1 MPGKL
6 IIAHRGASAYAKD
19 NSLDSFD
26 KAIQMGADMIEFDV
40 RQSRDGVLVA
50 HHDATLHLRHINSRT
65 CDEIKAIDADIPT
78 VEDVF
83 KLTQGKIKLDIVLK
97 EAGYEKEVVNL
108 ALQYFSP
115 NDFIMTSFNG
125 DCISAV
131 KRYHPRIRTGLILGR
146 HQIAKAILARLSTRC
161 PIKWTRKT
169 GADYLVLD
177 YKLAGDRL
185 FKAAKDNGLQVM
197 VWTVNER
204 ATIERFLSHDDIYG
218 IITNYPDVAMEL
230 REAKE

>member
-1 MPGKL
+1 M
-6 IIAHRGASAYAKD
+6 GASAYAKD
-19 NSLDSFD
+19 NSIESFA
-26 KAIQMGADMIEFDV
+26 KAIEMGANMIKFDV

-50 HHDATLHLRHINSRT
+50 HHDPTTGGRIISET
-65 CDEIKAIDADIPT
+65 TYDEIKRIDGDIPT
-78 VEDVF
+78 YEEVL
-83 KLTQGKIKLDIVLK
+83 KLTRGKIKLDIELK
-97 EAGYEKEVVNL
+97 EQGYEKEAVNL
-108 ALQYFSP
+108 ALEFFGTD
-115 NDFIMTSFNG
+115 DFIMTSFVGN
-125 DCISAV
+125 CISAV

-218 IITNYPDVAMEL
+218 IITNYPDVAMEM